1 MILEHRGDKNATD
14 ILYKHSN
21 IVTRHTCLCQ
31 IKLHPNGG
39 FIYISANNHATR
51 TVNKRILRRVRVLPN
66 HNSACAQ
73 KAKRE
78 KKNPIEHKQSNQSG
92 CITPAY
98 QSIQHLPKR
107 WLPHWKTNQ
116 KNDSH
121 NPISNT
127 INQADAKCSCV

>member
-1 MILEHRGDKNATD
+1 MILEDRGDKNATD

-39 FIYISANNHATR
+39 FIYIAANNHATR

-78 KKNPIEHKQSNQSG
+78 KKIRLS
-92 CITPAY
+92 
-98 QSIQHLPKR
+98 
-107 WLPHWKTNQ
+107 TNRVIRAAALRQ
-116 KNDSH
+116 R
-121 NPISNT
+121 
-127 INQADAKCSCV
+127 INQYNTYRNVGSRIGKQIKRMIRTIQFRIL